1 MGDMKCLHLG
11 DEPKM
16 RYFVLGEKN
25 VKKRKYFILGVKW
38 KDDKKKEE
46 KLSDGDSSIKKCEP
60 KKYTEGIKQ

>member
-25 VKKRKYFILGVKW
+25 VKKRKYFTLGVKW
-38 KDDKKKEE
+38 KDDQKKGRKVE
-46 KLSDGDSSIKKCEP
+46 
-60 KKYTEGIKQ
+60 